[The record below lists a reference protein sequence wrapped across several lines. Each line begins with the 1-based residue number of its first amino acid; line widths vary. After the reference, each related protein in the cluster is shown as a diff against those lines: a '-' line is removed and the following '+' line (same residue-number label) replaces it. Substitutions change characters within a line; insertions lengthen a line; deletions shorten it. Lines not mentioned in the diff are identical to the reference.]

1 MIDLFVQKIN
11 VVENKEYNETKPLVD
26 NYIKDNKEIKMTQHK
41 KTKIEKRNYNESLQS
56 LDEGSKQE
64 IVKEEKE
71 ILSKYFA
78 KKIKYETYYR

>member
-1 MIDLFVQKIN
+1 
-11 VVENKEYNETKPLVD
+11 
-26 NYIKDNKEIKMTQHK
+26 MTQHK